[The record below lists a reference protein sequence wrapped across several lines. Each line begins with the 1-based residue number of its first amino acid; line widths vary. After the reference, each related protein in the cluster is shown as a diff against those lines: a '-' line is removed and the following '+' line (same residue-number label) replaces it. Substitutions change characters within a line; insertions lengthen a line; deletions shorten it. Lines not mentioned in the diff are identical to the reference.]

1 MENKNYKTA
10 ILAGGCFWCL
20 EAAFEKVPGVV
31 DVESGYCGGETENP
45 TYDQVC
51 TGVTGH
57 AESVRITFD
66 PEKISYERIL
76 ELFWKIHDPTTKNRQ
91 GADVGEQY
99 RSAIF
104 YLDEE
109 QKRVAE
115 ASLRTEQGKLPAPI
129 VTQIVPASRFWAA
142 EDWHQDYYR
151 ANPQAPYCRFVIEPK
166 LKKFETA

>member
-51 TGVTGH
+51 TGMTGH

-115 ASLRTEQGKLPAPI
+115 ASLRTEQGKLAAPI

>member
-31 DVESGYCGGETENP
+31 DVESGYCGGEAKNP

-51 TGVTGH
+51 MGMTGH

-76 ELFWKIHDPTTKNRQ
+76 SLFWKIHDPTTKNRQ

-99 RSAIF
+99 RSVIF
-104 YLDEE
+104 YLDDE
-109 QKRVAE
+109 QKRAAE
-115 ASLRTEQGKLPAPI
+115 VSLRAEQEKLSAPI

-142 EDWHQDYYR
+142 ENWHQDYYR

-166 LKKFETA
+166 LKKVKTA

>member
-51 TGVTGH
+51 TGMTGH
-57 AESVRITFD
+57 AESVRITFE

-76 ELFWKIHDPTTKNRQ
+76 SLFWKIHDPTTKNRQ

-99 RSAIF
+99 RSVIF

-109 QKRVAE
+109 QKRIAE
-115 ASLRTEQGKLPAPI
+115 TSLQTEQKKLLVPI
-129 VTQIVPASRFWAA
+129 VTQIMPASRFWVA

>member
-20 EAAFEKVPGVV
+20 EAAFEKVQGVV
-31 DVESGYCGGETENP
+31 DVQSGYCGGETENP

-51 TGVTGH
+51 AGMTGH

-76 ELFWKIHDPTTKNRQ
+76 ALFWKIHDPTTKNRQ

-99 RSAIF
+99 RSVIF
-104 YLDEE
+104 YLDDE
-109 QKRVAE
+109 QKSAAE
-115 ASLRTEQGKLPAPI
+115 ASLRAEQGKLPAPI
-129 VTQIVPASRFWAA
+129 VTQIVLASRFWKA

>member
-1 MENKNYKTA
+1 MENKNLKTA

-20 EAAFEKVPGVV
+20 EAAFEKVTGVI
-31 DVESGYCGGETENP
+31 DVQSGYCGGETENP

-51 TGVTGH
+51 TGMTGH
-57 AESVRITFD
+57 AEAVRITFD
-66 PEKISYERIL
+66 PEKISYQRIL

-99 RSAIF
+99 RSVIF
-104 YLDEE
+104 YFDEE

-115 ASLRTEQGKLPAPI
+115 ASLISEQKKLSAPI
-129 VTQIVPASRFWAA
+129 VTQIVPAARFWPA

-166 LKKFETA
+166 LKKLETA